1 LELIPLEGK
10 LSLSASSQ
18 VYSLFMAS
26 PSPTVGHQRAVYQR
40 SLKPRPRIEYSSEY
54 FFRPLAHL
62 VVSVLLPLRVPPTA
76 LVVFHTCL
84 GIFSGVLIAQ
94 GHWIWAAW
102 LIQVKTVLDNA
113 DGQLARAS
121 GMTSEIGR
129 YADTE
134 GDLLVNAALFWGIG
148 AATGQLWLA
157 VLAFVIL
164 TVLLSSDFNL
174 EYLYKRE
181 RGEIFRASPD
191 SSRENQF
198 VLGVLAGFYRLF
210 FRPQDVSIRAFAD
223 SRFERIFLRFPNA
236 ERRQDALL
244 AYHEPGALFVLANL
258 ELSTQL
264 AVLGIFLLI
273 GQPGLYLWFVIACGL
288 ALALLQWRRE
298 RIAIRVLRG

>member
-1 LELIPLEGK
+1 
-10 LSLSASSQ
+10 
-18 VYSLFMAS
+18 MAS
-26 PSPTVGHQRAVYQR
+26 PSPTVGHQRAVYER
-40 SLKPRPRIEYSSEY
+40 SLKSRPRIEYSSEY

-62 VVSVLLPLRVPPTA
+62 VVMVLLPLRVRPTA

-84 GIFSGVLIAQ
+84 GIYSGVLIAQ
-94 GHWIWAAW
+94 GHWLWAAW

-134 GDLLVNAALFWGIG
+134 GDLLVNAALLMGIG
-148 AATGQLWLA
+148 AATGQLLLA
-157 VLAFVIL
+157 VVAFVVL
-164 TVLLSSDFNL
+164 TVFLSSDFNL

-181 RGEIFRASPD
+181 RGEVFRPQPD

-198 VLGVLAGFYRLF
+198 VLKTLANFYCVF
-210 FRPQDVSIRAFAD
+210 FKPQDVGIRAFAD
-223 SRFERIFLRFPNA
+223 ARFERLFLRCPNA
-236 ERRQDALL
+236 ERRQTALL

-264 AVLGIFLLI
+264 AVLGVCLWF
-273 GQPGLYLWFVIACGL
+273 GQPVFYLWFVIACGL
-288 ALALLQWRRE
+288 ILAMLQLRRE
-298 RIAIRVLRG
+298 RIAARVLAA

>member
-1 LELIPLEGK
+1 
-10 LSLSASSQ
+10 
-18 VYSLFMAS
+18 MAS

-40 SLKPRPRIEYSSEY
+40 SLKSRPRVEYASEY
-54 FFRPLAHL
+54 FFRPLAH
-62 VVSVLLPLRVPPTA
+62 VVVMVLLPLRVQPTS
-76 LVVFHTCL
+76 LVAFHTCL

-148 AATGQLWLA
+148 LATGQLWLA
-157 VLAFVIL
+157 VIAFVIL
-164 TVLLSSDFNL
+164 TIFLSSDFNL

-181 RGEIFRASPD
+181 RGETFRAQPD

-198 VLGVLAGFYRLF
+198 VLGALAGFYRLF
-210 FRPQDVSIRAFAD
+210 FKPQDVGIRAFAD
-223 SRFERIFLRFPNA
+223 ARFERIFSRFPNA
-236 ERRQDALL
+236 DRRQDALI

-273 GQPGLYLWFVIACGL
+273 GQPVLYLWFVIACGL
-288 ALALLQWRRE
+288 TLAFLQWRRE
-298 RIAIRVLRG
+298 RITTRVLQG

>member
-1 LELIPLEGK
+1 
-10 LSLSASSQ
+10 
-18 VYSLFMAS
+18 MAS

-40 SLKPRPRIEYSSEY
+40 SLKPRPRVEYSSEY

-62 VVSVLLPLRVPPTA
+62 VVSALLPLRVPPTA
-76 LVVFHTCL
+76 LVAFHTGL
-84 GIFSGVLIAQ
+84 GIFSGVLIVQ

-121 GMTSEIGR
+121 GKTSEIGR

-148 AATGQLWLA
+148 SATGQLWLA
-157 VLAFVIL
+157 VLAFIVL

-181 RGEIFRASPD
+181 RGEVFRASPD

-198 VLGVLAGFYRLF
+198 VLGFLANFYRLF
-210 FRPQDVSIRAFAD
+210 FKPQDVGIRAFAD
-223 SRFERIFLRFPNA
+223 ARFERIYSRFPNT
-236 ERRQDALL
+236 ERRQTALL

-273 GQPGLYLWFVIACGL
+273 GEPGLYLWFVIACGV

-298 RIAIRVLRG
+298 RIAFRVLRG

>member
-1 LELIPLEGK
+1 
-10 LSLSASSQ
+10 
-18 VYSLFMAS
+18 MAS
-26 PSPTVGHQRAVYQR
+26 PSPTVGHQRAVYER
-40 SLKPRPRIEYSSEY
+40 SLKSRPRIEYSSEY
-54 FFRPLAHL
+54 FFRPLAHS
-62 VVSVLLPLRVPPTA
+62 VVMVLLPLRVQPTA
-76 LVVFHTCL
+76 LVAFHTCL

-134 GDLLVNAALFWGIG
+134 GDLFVNAALFWGIG
-148 AATGQLWLA
+148 AATGQSWLA
-157 VLAFVIL
+157 ALAFIIL

-181 RGEIFRASPD
+181 RGEVFRASPD

-198 VLGVLAGFYRLF
+198 VLGILANFYRVF
-210 FRPQDVSIRAFAD
+210 FKPQDVGIRAFAD
-223 SRFERIFLRFPNA
+223 ARFERIFSRFPNT
-236 ERRQDALL
+236 ECRQTALL

-264 AVLGIFLLI
+264 AVLGIFLI
-273 GQPGLYLWFVIACGL
+273 VGQPGLYLWFVIACGVT
-288 ALALLQWRRE
+288 LALLQWRRE
-298 RIAIRVLRG
+298 RIATRVLRG

>member
-1 LELIPLEGK
+1 
-10 LSLSASSQ
+10 
-18 VYSLFMAS
+18 MAS

-40 SLKPRPRIEYSSEY
+40 SLKARPRVEYSSEY
-54 FFRPLAHL
+54 FFRPVAHL
-62 VVSVLLPLRVPPTA
+62 VVTLLLPLRVPPTA
-76 LVVFHTCL
+76 LVAFHTFL
-84 GIFSGVLIAQ
+84 GVFSGVLIAQ

-134 GDLLVNAALFWGIG
+134 GDLFVNAALFWGIG
-148 AATGQLWLA
+148 AATGQLLLA
-157 VLAFVIL
+157 AIAFVIL
-164 TVLLSSDFNL
+164 TIFLSSDFNL

-181 RGEIFRASPD
+181 RGEVFRASPD
-191 SSRENQF
+191 SSRENQV
-198 VLGVLAGFYRLF
+198 VLGVLAGFYRVF
-210 FRPQDVSIRAFAD
+210 FKPQDVGIRAFAD
-223 SRFERIFLRFPNA
+223 ARFERIFSRFPNA
-236 ERRQDALL
+236 ERRQTALL

-264 AVLGIFLLI
+264 AVLGIFLML

-288 ALALLQWRRE
+288 ILIGLQWRRE
-298 RIAIRVLRG
+298 RIAARVLAD

>member
-1 LELIPLEGK
+1 
-10 LSLSASSQ
+10 
-18 VYSLFMAS
+18 MAS
-26 PSPTVGHQRAVYQR
+26 PSPTVGHQRALYQR
-40 SLKPRPRIEYSSEY
+40 SLKPRPRIEYSSE
-54 FFRPLAHL
+54 FLFRPLAHL
-62 VVSVLLPLRVPPTA
+62 VVSALLPLRVPPTA
-76 LVVFHTCL
+76 LVAFHTCL
-84 GIFSGVLIAQ
+84 GMFSGVLIAQ

-148 AATGQLWLA
+148 AASGQLWLA
-157 VLAFVIL
+157 ILAFVVL

-181 RGEIFRASPD
+181 RGEVFRAAPD

-198 VLGVLAGFYRLF
+198 VLGALAGFYRVF
-210 FRPQDVSIRAFAD
+210 FKPQDAYIRAFAD
-223 SRFERIFLRFPNA
+223 ARFERIFSRFPNS
-236 ERRQDALL
+236 ERRQAARI
-244 AYHEPGALFVLANL
+244 AYHEPAALFVLANL

-273 GQPGLYLWFVIACGL
+273 GLPGLYLWFVIVCGL

-298 RIAIRVLRG
+298 RIATWVLRG

>member
-1 LELIPLEGK
+1 
-10 LSLSASSQ
+10 
-18 VYSLFMAS
+18 MAS
-26 PSPTVGHQRAVYQR
+26 PSPTVGHQRAVYER
-40 SLKPRPRIEYSSEY
+40 SLKSRPRIEYSSEY

-62 VVSVLLPLRVPPTA
+62 VVSALLPLRVPPTA
-76 LVVFHTCL
+76 LVAFHTCL
-84 GIFSGVLIAQ
+84 GIFSGVLISQ

-134 GDLLVNAALFWGIG
+134 GDLLVNASLFWGIG
-148 AATGQLWLA
+148 AATGQPLLA
-157 VLAFVIL
+157 VLAFIVL
-164 TVLLSSDFNL
+164 TVLLSADFNL

-181 RGEIFRASPD
+181 RGEMFRASPD

-198 VLGVLAGFYRLF
+198 VLGALAGFYRVF
-210 FRPQDVSIRAFAD
+210 FKPQDIGIRTFAD
-223 SRFERIFLRFPNA
+223 AQFERIFLRFPNV
-236 ERRQDALL
+236 ERRQTALL

-264 AVLGIFLLI
+264 VVLGIFLLM
-273 GQPGLYLWFVIACGL
+273 GQPGLYLWFVIACGP
-288 ALALLQWRRE
+288 ALVLLQWRRE
-298 RIAIRVLRG
+298 RFATRVLQG

>member
-1 LELIPLEGK
+1 
-10 LSLSASSQ
+10 
-18 VYSLFMAS
+18 V
-26 PSPTVGHQRAVYQR
+26 
-40 SLKPRPRIEYSSEY
+40 SEY
-54 FFRPLAHL
+54 FFRPLAH
-62 VVSVLLPLRVPPTA
+62 VVVMVLLPLRVQPTA
-76 LVVFHTCL
+76 LVAFHTCL
-84 GIFSGVLIAQ
+84 GIFSGLLIAK

-121 GMTSEIGR
+121 SMTSEIGR

-134 GDLLVNAALFWGIG
+134 GDLLVNAALFWGVG

-157 VLAFVIL
+157 AFAFITL
-164 TVLLSSDFNL
+164 TIFLSSDFNL

-181 RGEIFRASPD
+181 RGEVFRASPD
-191 SSRENQF
+191 SSRENKL
-198 VLGVLAGFYRLF
+198 VLGFLAGFYRLF
-210 FRPQDVSIRAFAD
+210 FKPQDDGIRAFAD
-223 SRFERIFLRFPNA
+223 ARFERLFSRFPNA

-264 AVLGIFLLI
+264 AVLGVFLIL
-273 GQPGLYLWFVIACGL
+273 GQPGLYLWFVVICGL

-298 RIAIRVLRG
+298 RITTRVLQD